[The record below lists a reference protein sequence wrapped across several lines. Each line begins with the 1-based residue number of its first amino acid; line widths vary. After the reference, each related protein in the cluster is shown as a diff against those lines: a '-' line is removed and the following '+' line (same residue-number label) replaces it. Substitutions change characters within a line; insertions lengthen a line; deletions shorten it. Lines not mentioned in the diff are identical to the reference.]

1 MSQESIDEILKRFD
15 ELSANER
22 VELLAHLASRPAR
35 TNKKAASKKTTSKSL
50 LESFQERGLVG
61 SIKGAPAD
69 WSTNPDYLSDFGK
82 QIDAQ

>member
-22 VELLAHLASRPAR
+22 VELLAHLASRPVR
-35 TNKKAASKKTTSKSL
+35 TNKKAASKSL